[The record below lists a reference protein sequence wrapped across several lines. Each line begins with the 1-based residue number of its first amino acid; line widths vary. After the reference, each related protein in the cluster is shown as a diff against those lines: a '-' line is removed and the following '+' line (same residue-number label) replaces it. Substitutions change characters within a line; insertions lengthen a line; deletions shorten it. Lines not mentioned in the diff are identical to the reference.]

1 MLVFKLKQLKLT
13 DVVVVVVVI
22 VKNCKTMDRLFVE
35 AEDTGAFDCH
45 R

>member
-13 DVVVVVVVI
+13 DVVVVVI
-22 VKNCKTMDRLFVE
+22 VKNGKTMDRLFVE

>member
-13 DVVVVVVVI
+13 DVVVVVVI
-22 VKNCKTMDRLFVE
+22 VKNGKTMDRLFVE